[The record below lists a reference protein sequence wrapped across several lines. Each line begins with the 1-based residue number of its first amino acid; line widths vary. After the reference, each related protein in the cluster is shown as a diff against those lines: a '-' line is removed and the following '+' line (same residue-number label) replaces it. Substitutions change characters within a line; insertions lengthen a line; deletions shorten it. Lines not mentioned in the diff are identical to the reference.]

1 MVRRRELG
9 VKKLIAKLRPL
20 KITFNEVETTDTE
33 TLKTMILSDLTDE
46 LKGSRADAVLTATI
60 EQCQKT
66 LAEPSFHEQYRRTLP
81 RNRGRSASFK
91 RLPPANSDHLHQF
104 LTAAAMAFPSGFLGA
119 KNTQNLIEVMVRAL
133 TSWKAYESLE
143 IPFPELRML
152 ESDSC
157 RSLRHQSKKF
167 SKPVPIVQHEL
178 LHKIMIFF
186 TKFLLKN
193 LMYNSY
199 FCAPRDNS
207 AYLIFDGRS
216 FRRARAFE
224 KQKFIKDYKV
234 VLSDGKSKQIRSFS
248 LNTALR
254 RPIVQCMKTKMENR
268 NELQLMG
275 ALLDA
280 YMRLHKQKGAGGVAV
295 EARRLHKYLK
305 DYKSR
310 RKAAESSGKEFDE
323 RLYFLKADVQNC
335 FACVN
340 RELLRQAMMQLVGK
354 KDMGYAIGFAKSR
367 LGKAVRLVR
376 AAPTQCEARKL
387 LLKTMKKK
395 GLTDPNV
402 VEESIIRHDYVMWSV
417 LGMLHGLRIHLD
429 NSDVKYEMKKGVPQ
443 GYELSPRLAHI
454 YLLKFEGMIWQH
466 LHPRTCLLRYA
477 DDYLVCATQKTEI
490 QKILNTL
497 LTKNR
502 FGVSARLSKCE
513 VSFPIPGIRQ
523 SGRYI
528 KWCGRLL
535 DMKELKISR
544 TWSDAQLVRA
554 RHLVG
559 NEYARRRRLLRARDW
574 QAENAPPK
582 GRMIDLS

>member
-1 MVRRRELG
+1 
-9 VKKLIAKLRPL
+9 
-20 KITFNEVETTDTE
+20 
-33 TLKTMILSDLTDE
+33 
-46 LKGSRADAVLTATI
+46 
-60 EQCQKT
+60 
-66 LAEPSFHEQYRRTLP
+66 
-81 RNRGRSASFK
+81 
-91 RLPPANSDHLHQF
+91 
-104 LTAAAMAFPSGFLGA
+104 MAFPSGFLGA

-310 RKAAESSGKEFDE
+310 RKAAESSDATILWFLMDQSGKSLTSMCILASEDDRKVE
-323 RLYFLKADVQNC
+323 T
-335 FACVN
+335 
-340 RELLRQAMMQLVGK
+340 
-354 KDMGYAIGFAKSR
+354 DMGYAIGFAKSR

-559 NEYARRRRLLRARDW
+559 NEYARG
-574 QAENAPPK
+574 PP
-582 GRMIDLS
+582 R

>member
-1 MVRRRELG
+1 
-9 VKKLIAKLRPL
+9 
-20 KITFNEVETTDTE
+20 
-33 TLKTMILSDLTDE
+33 
-46 LKGSRADAVLTATI
+46 
-60 EQCQKT
+60 
-66 LAEPSFHEQYRRTLP
+66 
-81 RNRGRSASFK
+81 
-91 RLPPANSDHLHQF
+91 
-104 LTAAAMAFPSGFLGA
+104 MAFPSGFLGA

-280 YMRLHKQKGAGGVAV
+280 YMRLHRQKGAGGVAV

-310 RKAAESSGKEFDE
+310 RKAAESSGAFVS
-323 RLYFLKADVQNC
+323 LVWLSLFLSTSGQRCYDFMV
-335 FACVN
+335 FGGS
-340 RELLRQAMMQLVGK
+340 VG
-354 KDMGYAIGFAKSR
+354 DMGYAIGFAKSR

-513 VSFPIPGIRQ
+513 ILVKQDLDHFCHSTFSSVSF
-523 SGRYI
+523 
-528 KWCGRLL
+528 
-535 DMKELKISR
+535 R
-544 TWSDAQLVRA
+544 TSVKGQVDYLNKAGFRDGEA
-554 RHLVG
+554 RH
-559 NEYARRRRLLRARDW
+559 
-574 QAENAPPK
+574 Q
-582 GRMIDLS
+582 I